1 MKLYYRNDGYTKL
14 VDKYEVKFWVKG
26 MIGEEY
32 VIPTLGIWNGFD
44 KIDFDKLPNQFVL
57 KATHDSGWVVICK
70 DKANLDKKIARKK
83 LEKSLKHNF
92 FYEHREYPYKN
103 VRPRIIAERFMV
115 DESG

>member
-1 MKLYYRNDGYTKL
+1 
-14 VDKYEVKFWVKG
+14 

-70 DKANLDKKIARKK
+70 DKANLDKKNSSKK
-83 LEKSLKHNF
+83 IGKESEAQFFLRTSRVSL
-92 FYEHREYPYKN
+92 
-103 VRPRIIAERFMV
+103 
-115 DESG
+115 